1 MATPRYSADGLAS
14 EWDSTDS
21 VRDRVRGGGF
31 LEDAT
36 FGVDSITVKNAVLNM
51 AVAVP
56 LLVRLVAADLQ
67 LPPVDALRAEVAE
80 LYLKNSREVTDAQID
95 DSAWFCRKLVVFIK
109 MKAEKKLVSLV
120 PLLKNGKFLRWNLV
134 Q

>member
-51 AVAVP
+51 AVAV
-56 LLVRLVAADLQ
+56 LLLARLVAADLQ
-67 LPPVDALRAEVAE
+67 LPPLDALRAEVAE
-80 LYLKNSREVTDAQID
+80 LHSKNSREVTDEQID
-95 DSAWFCRKLVVFIK
+95 DSAWLCRKQVVFIK
-109 MKAEKKLVSLV
+109 MKAQKKLVSLA
-120 PLLKNGKFLRWNLV
+120 PLLKNGRFERWNLV
-134 Q
+134 H